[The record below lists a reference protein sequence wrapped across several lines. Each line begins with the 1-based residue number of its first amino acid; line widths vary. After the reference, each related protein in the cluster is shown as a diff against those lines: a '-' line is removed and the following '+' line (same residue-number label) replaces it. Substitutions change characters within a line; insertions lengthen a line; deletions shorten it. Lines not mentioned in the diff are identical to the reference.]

1 MGSRGKRALQP
12 PQQGLC
18 RWHANL
24 PRPMWNRKGRQYT
37 DFRLGRALDDELFH
51 MDQRFL
57 QGVGDLT
64 WYAHEGPGGATQWKT
79 DAKAGIIRLTT
90 DMALL
95 EDPQYASIVNTFA
108 NDINAFNTAFDD
120 AWFKLTT
127 TNVGGEWSTEA
138 KCTDGS
144 SPISMRSD
152 AGPEFVV

>member
-24 PRPMWNRKGRQYT
+24 PRPMWNRKGRRYT

-57 QGVGDLT
+57 QGV
-64 WYAHEGPGGATQWKT
+64 EG
-79 DAKAGIIRLTT
+79 T